1 MRYKKVKEKR
11 QKKINLQ
18 SIKYGK
24 KGKKMG
30 VKVKE
35 IVTAR
40 YRKRRIKAA

>member
-1 MRYKKVKEKR
+1 MRYKEVKEKG
-11 QKKINLQ
+11 QKYRNLQ
-18 SIKYGK
+18 SIYYGK

-35 IVTAR
+35 EVTAR